1 MKLRIVAN
9 AAAIAAFTA
18 FTAFGLS
25 AQAQTFTG
33 DTTGGPTFNRPLASF
48 LGLSALGQGVR
59 YERLEFT
66 VDVSGSY
73 DFLSLAAGNWDNF
86 LFLYSPSFNPAA
98 PLLNGV
104 VGNDDFPT
112 IGRSGFNAV
121 ALNAG
126 TSYVLVTT
134 GFEAPNFGAFTN
146 TITGPGIATP
156 VPEPGSWAL
165 MALGLAGMG
174 ALLRRRQFGTA

>member
-1 MKLRIVAN
+1 MKLRIVAT
-9 AAAIAAFTA
+9 AAALAALGIVNA
-18 FTAFGLS
+18 
-25 AQAQTFTG
+25 AQAQTFSG

-59 YERLEFT
+59 YDALEFT
-66 VDVSGSY
+66 VDVSGAY

-86 LFLYSPSFNPAA
+86 LFLYSPSFNPAT

-104 VGNDDFPT
+104 VGNDDFPS

-121 ALNAG
+121 ALTSG
-126 TSYVLVTT
+126 TPYVLVTT
-134 GFEAPNFGAFTN
+134 GFEAPDFGAFTN